1 MSIVLP
7 LQQKQKKP
15 QQQFCGIAVTE
26 VSLCHRVQV
35 TVLINSVVFFS
46 RSEAEEGGERE
57 LQLPS
62 ANTRPSSFALR
73 LHTDP
78 VVEGTGRDAASV

>member
-1 MSIVLP
+1 MSVVLP

-26 VSLCHRVQV
+26 VSLCRRVQV

-46 RSEAEEGGERE
+46 RSEAERGVAGMGG

-62 ANTRPSSFALR
+62 ASTCPSSFVLR

-78 VVEGTGRDAASV
+78 VVE